1 VTTVTSPPEAAAA
14 APRPDARARSRGRW
28 KAAAIL
34 AVCIAPVVAS
44 YTAYY
49 VIRPETRTNY
59 GELIEPQ
66 RSLGDAVFEVPGA
79 APLPVSSLRGR
90 WILVSLDGG
99 ACDKACADKLYA
111 IRQVR
116 LTTGKDR
123 DRIERLMLVTDDVDP
138 SAALRAEHEGMRVAR
153 VAPQVV
159 RESFPAP
166 AGGRASDHVY
176 VIDPQGNLMMRFPAP
191 VDPSRMKKDVG
202 RLLRASRNG

>member
-1 VTTVTSPPEAAAA
+1 VNAPPDAAAA
-14 APRPDARARSRGRW
+14 ASPPPAARARSRGRW

-34 AVCIAPVVAS
+34 AVCLAPVVAS

-49 VIRPETRTNY
+49 VIRPEARTNY

-66 RSLGDAVFEVPGA
+66 RRLGDAVFEVPGA
-79 APLPVSSLRGR
+79 APLPVSSLRGH

-138 SAALRAEHEGMRVAR
+138 SAALRAEHEGMRIAR
-153 VAPQVV
+153 IAPQLA
-159 RESFPAP
+159 RETFPAP
-166 AGGRASDHVY
+166 PGGRAADHVY
-176 VIDPQGNLMMRFPAP
+176 VVDPLGNLMMRFPAP
-191 VDPSRMKKDVG
+191 VDPNRMKKDVG
-202 RLLRASRNG
+202 RLLRASRSG